1 MCSLKIFGKAPTL
14 KLLLPK
20 FEPLIT
26 SIPFY
31 LLQET
36 YVVCKLCFGFKMTSL
51 IPIFNYVLQTMKQI
65 IPLQYNQQEKGCSS
79 NHTNVDFRL
88 VTYDVPTRAH
98 QRNLSNYIRWKAIFW
113 CVIFLVKY
121 ERASFVRQGL
131 KSRKAF
137 ALSWFFVR
145 YAERKKWPHN
155 ESSFHFRSSPHFHEY

>member
-1 MCSLKIFGKAPTL
+1 MFC
-14 KLLLPK
+14 
-20 FEPLIT
+20 
-26 SIPFY
+26 
-31 LLQET
+31 
-36 YVVCKLCFGFKMTSL
+36 M
-51 IPIFNYVLQTMKQI
+51 QTMKQI
-65 IPLQYNQQEKGCSS
+65 IPLQYYQQEKGCSS

-137 ALSWFFVR
+137 ALSWFSFVM
-145 YAERKKWPHN
+145 RKEKNGPTMNPPFISVVALISMSIRKECDYRDFTKECSRDCMSHSDFKSYIYSVWN
-155 ESSFHFRSSPHFHEY
+155 VIM